1 MKEYKYNGESFF
13 IEDTDAC
20 EIKVSDKT
28 KSVSVTLNSGS
39 PSVYRVSTV
48 KGGWWW
54 YTNTVEESVARAC
67 RELIEHRSS
76 ISQEVACEALHKY
89 VENL

>member
-1 MKEYKYNGESFF
+1 MKEYKYKGELFL

-28 KSVSVTLNSGS
+28 NSVSVTPNIGG
-39 PSVYRVSTV
+39 PSVYRISTV

-54 YTNTVEESVARAC
+54 HTNTVEESVARAC
-67 RELIEHRSS
+67 RELIEYRNS